1 MNKAFVLVISLAMIF
16 ALTGC
21 GGDYAAE
28 KKMWHT
34 LRAAKEV
41 LANVKAT
48 PPGQFELI
56 ANRFR
61 HIIKKYP
68 KWPGAQ
74 KARWTI
80 LELYIAQKDYAK
92 AEAELKRV
100 IAENR
105 GNKELCAQ
113 AEATRGGIYEMQ
125 KNWHKALGVYD
136 RLIQTYPHT
145 VQGLSMPFYIA
156 NRYRSLEDFPGAA
169 AAYLEA
175 VEKYESIKQ
184 SSAPDNVK
192 ALAEGL
198 KIKTRFALATLYA
211 RQDKWPEALPLLKKI
226 ISDYPYSRDGL
237 GIPLYIANYYK
248 SKGDE
253 VQAEKAFDEALK
265 HYEEIYRKNREN
277 PLGMAALTL
286 ISTGYMNQKKWRKVI
301 QMQEKIIEEY
311 PVSPGVPL
319 NRLNIAVLYERELKD
334 NDKAIA
340 AYQKLI
346 EQHPRHRLAQMAEQR
361 EKALAKLD
369 SENTSQ

>member
-1 MNKAFVLVISLAMIF
+1 MKRLFRVVIGLAVIF
-16 ALTGC
+16 GLTGC

-28 KKMWHT
+28 KEMWHS

-41 LANVKAT
+41 LANAEAT

-61 HIIKKYP
+61 KIIKKYP
-68 KWPGAQ
+68 RWPGAP

-92 AEAELKRV
+92 AEAELKKV
-100 IAENR
+100 IDENR
-105 GNKELCAQ
+105 DNKELCAQ
-113 AEATRGGIYEMQ
+113 VEATRGSIYETQ
-125 KNWHKALGVYD
+125 KNWRKALRVYD
-136 RLIQTYPHT
+136 RLMKTYPHT
-145 VQGLSMPFYIA
+145 VQGLTMPFYIA

-169 AAYLEA
+169 GAYLKA
-175 VEKYESIKQ
+175 KKKYESIKQ

-198 KIKTRFALATLYA
+198 NIKTRFALATLYA
-211 RQDKWPEALPLLKKI
+211 QQDRWPEALPLLKKI
-226 ISDYPYSRDGL
+226 ISDYPHSRDGL

-253 VQAEKAFDEALK
+253 LQAGKAFDEALG
-265 HYEEIYRKNREN
+265 HYEGIYRKNRES
-277 PLGMAALTL
+277 PLGMVALTL
-286 ISTGYMNQKKWRKVI
+286 ISTGYMNQKKWTEVI
-301 QMQEKIIEEY
+301 KTQEKIIKEY
-311 PVSPGVPL
+311 PASPGIPL
-319 NRLNIAVLYERELKD
+319 NRLNIAVLYDRELKD

-361 EKALAKLD
+361 KKALAKLD
-369 SENTSQ
+369 SEDTPQ